1 MSLSS
6 SAAEAGHRSWSPAAR
21 RVASVLI
28 VLHVAAVFVAP
39 FAFAC
44 TTPAGSSPFADGLM
58 WLLRPYIDAL
68 YLNHGYAFF
77 APDPGPSHLV
87 RYRVEF
93 DDGRQPLEGVF
104 PDLKTERP
112 RLLYHRHFM
121 LAEQLHNLYTPAEP
135 PPELTLPLD
144 TARQATE
151 PQRRALAESIRQEH
165 RRRLAGWNHSRELY
179 LSFRQSLQQHLLARY
194 GGDRVTLT
202 RVEHGLLGPVEF
214 QVLRRLDA
222 PHTYVNLPESS
233 PAPEVLRP
241 EGQSQP

>member
-1 MSLSS
+1 MSLST
-6 SAAEAGHRSWSPAAR
+6 AADVGNCSWSPVAR

-28 VLHVAAVFVAP
+28 ALHVAAVFIAP

-44 TTPAGSSPFADGLM
+44 STPASSSPFADGLM
-58 WLLRPYIDAL
+58 WVLRPYIDGL

-77 APDPGPSHLV
+77 APNPGASHLV
-87 RYRVEF
+87 RYRVEY
-93 DDGRQPLEGVF
+93 DDGRQPIEGMF
-104 PDLKTERP
+104 PDLKSQRP

-121 LAEQLHNLYTPAEP
+121 LAEQLHNLYTPAEL
-135 PPELTLPLD
+135 PPEIPLSPD
-144 TARQATE
+144 MTRQVTE
-151 PQRRALAESIRQEH
+151 PQRRALTEGMRQEH

-179 LSFRQSLQQHLLARY
+179 LSFRQSLENHLRSRY

-202 RVEHGLLGPVEF
+202 RVEHGLLGPAEF

-241 EGQSQP
+241 QESQP